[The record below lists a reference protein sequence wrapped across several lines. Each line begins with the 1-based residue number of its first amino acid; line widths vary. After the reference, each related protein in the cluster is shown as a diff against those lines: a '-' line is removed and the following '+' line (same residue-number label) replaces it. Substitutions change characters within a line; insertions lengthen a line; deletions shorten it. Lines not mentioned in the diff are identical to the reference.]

1 MAVLDISQLD
11 VRFDTPDGQI
21 HAVRGVN
28 LTIEAGECLGVVG
41 ESGSGKSQSFLAAMG
56 LLARNGTAKGSVKLD
71 GQEILNLPV
80 GQLNALRG
88 QSMTMIFQD
97 PLTAL
102 TPHLRIGEQM
112 AEVLSVHA
120 GINGRAARSRS
131 LEWLDKVRMPDAAR
145 RLGQFP
151 HELSG
156 GQRQR
161 VMIAMAML
169 MQPRLLIADEPTTA
183 LDVTVQAEILDLMA
197 DLQRSENTAI
207 ALITHD
213 MGVVARM
220 CDRIEVM
227 RHGSYVES
235 GKADDIFY
243 HPQHTYTRTLLDA
256 MPRLDTPIAP
266 PTRQTAPPIMTAK
279 GIKVHFPIRLSGGL
293 FGRRGVVRAVDGVDL
308 EIRAGETLGLV
319 GESGCG
325 KSTLARALLQLIPP
339 TDGQVTWMGKTLT
352 NRRAAELKSCR
363 QDLQIVF
370 QDPVASLDPRMT
382 IAASVAEPL
391 LTHEPDLSPD
401 ARRGKVRDMLERVGL
416 DHAMQ
421 NRYPHELSGGQNQ
434 RVGIARAMI
443 TRPKMIVCDEAVSAL
458 DVSVQAQILELLKD
472 LRSEFDMSMIFIS
485 HDLSVVRE
493 VADRIMVLYLGRPV
507 EIAPRDKIFEH
518 AQHPYTQ
525 SLISAV
531 PVPDPR
537 AERSRTRLKLPGELP
552 SVMTQG
558 SQLRFLPSRA
568 EQLEYEPALLEVSP
582 GHWVAEHDPI
592 ETILAPEKFS

>member
-71 GQEILNLPV
+71 GQEILNLPI

-235 GKADDIFY
+235 GKADDIF
-243 HPQHTYTRTLLDA
+243 
-256 MPRLDTPIAP
+256 
-266 PTRQTAPPIMTAK
+266 
-279 GIKVHFPIRLSGGL
+279 
-293 FGRRGVVRAVDGVDL
+293 
-308 EIRAGETLGLV
+308 
-319 GESGCG
+319 
-325 KSTLARALLQLIPP
+325 
-339 TDGQVTWMGKTLT
+339 
-352 NRRAAELKSCR
+352 
-363 QDLQIVF
+363 
-370 QDPVASLDPRMT
+370 
-382 IAASVAEPL
+382 
-391 LTHEPDLSPD
+391 
-401 ARRGKVRDMLERVGL
+401 
-416 DHAMQ
+416 
-421 NRYPHELSGGQNQ
+421 
-434 RVGIARAMI
+434 
-443 TRPKMIVCDEAVSAL
+443 
-458 DVSVQAQILELLKD
+458 
-472 LRSEFDMSMIFIS
+472 
-485 HDLSVVRE
+485 
-493 VADRIMVLYLGRPV
+493 
-507 EIAPRDKIFEH
+507 
-518 AQHPYTQ
+518 
-525 SLISAV
+525 
-531 PVPDPR
+531 
-537 AERSRTRLKLPGELP
+537 
-552 SVMTQG
+552 
-558 SQLRFLPSRA
+558 
-568 EQLEYEPALLEVSP
+568 
-582 GHWVAEHDPI
+582 
-592 ETILAPEKFS
+592 